1 MLNIPV
7 PYEKLLQFQDKLGI
21 TEDTLR
27 TLEPYR
33 DVFVGKKTEF
43 ADHLHATFLSIP
55 EARLILDNEDNP
67 ALMLT
72 IWAHWFEKIFSS
84 KLDTNLYAY
93 LWRIGLRHVEVNLDQ
108 RFSNLG
114 FSIVRQFCHKIILTE
129 IEHGSRI
136 SLLQAI
142 DKILELC
149 LLIETSAYIEATTRC
164 DIEIIKGIAD
174 RVRNPVTVIGG
185 SIKRLQKKVDA
196 DSAAYGVYE
205 SLLSEN
211 KRLERMVTDIKMYFE
226 LFQEDPLFQEVM
238 LEEVI
243 QKARE
248 KLRMSGSFGSIGL
261 EISLS
266 PDAARIKADPKDM
279 ECMFFHILQ
288 NGLEASDPHNPFITI
303 SSRVVT
309 EPHHAVQVEIFNS
322 GKPFEVAALDKLA
335 SPFYSTKPTGTGF
348 GIPII
353 KLAVRKNHGK
363 VVFRPVPEEGTK
375 VIVSLPPAA
384 AL

>member
-84 KLDTNLYAY
+84 KLDSNLYAY

>member
-27 TLEPYR
+27 MLEPYR
-33 DVFVGKKTEF
+33 NVFVGKKTEF
-43 ADHLHATFLSIP
+43 ADHLHATFLSLP
-55 EARLILDNEDNP
+55 EAKLILDNEDNP
-67 ALMLT
+67 ARMLT
-72 IWAHWFEKIFSS
+72 IWAHWFERIFSS
-84 KLDTNLYAY
+84 ELDSNLYAY

-114 FSIVRQFCHKIILTE
+114 FSIVRQFCHRLVLTE
-129 IEHGSRI
+129 IGHGDRI
-136 SLLQAI
+136 PLLQAI
-142 DKILELC
+142 DKIMELC

-196 DSAAYGVYE
+196 DSAAFGVYE

-211 KRLERMVTDIKMYFE
+211 KRLERMVTDIKMYFD

-243 QKARE
+243 QKALE
-248 KLRMSGSFGSIGL
+248 KLRTTGSFADIRI
-261 EISLS
+261 ETSLS

-288 NGLEASDPHNPFITI
+288 NGFEASDPHNPFITI

-309 EPHHAVQVEIFNS
+309 EPHHAVQIEIFNS

-353 KLAVRKNHGK
+353 RLAVRKNHGK

-375 VIVSLPPAA
+375 VIVSFPPAA